1 MVTLQL
7 NIKHVVTAA
16 KTKSQFDP
24 VSVSVVCPQVVKLS
38 EIVSLAKE
46 AQVDITFQLPI

>member
-1 MVTLQL
+1 MTTEQL
-7 NIKHVVTAA
+7 FMKLCVF
-16 KTKSQFDP
+16 S
-24 VSVSVVCPQVVKLS
+24 QVVKLS

>member
-1 MVTLQL
+1 MLL
-7 NIKHVVTAA
+7 DCNPL
-16 KTKSQFDP
+16 SLSLP
-24 VSVSVVCPQVVKLS
+24 PSQVVKLS

>member
-1 MVTLQL
+1 MTTEQRAHEACVF
-7 NIKHVVTAA
+7 
-16 KTKSQFDP
+16 S
-24 VSVSVVCPQVVKLS
+24 QVVKLS

>member
-1 MVTLQL
+1 
-7 NIKHVVTAA
+7 
-16 KTKSQFDP
+16 
-24 VSVSVVCPQVVKLS
+24 VVKLS